1 MKSAG
6 SDAGRLFVYSHI
18 KQQDFATISYRFLK
32 AMKKGNH

>member
-6 SDAGRLFVYSHI
+6 SDAGRLFAYDAY

-32 AMKKGNH
+32 VMQKGNH